1 MINFLIKDVK
11 SNLKQPD
18 NLVLS
23 LGALANIVAKIKV
36 TSEESKNMYFICE
49 GVLELENLTP
59 QIEQEAIRVLSNNIG
74 ISDDW
79 VENGYKESIGLDRQ

>member
-1 MINFLIKDVK
+1 
-11 SNLKQPD
+11 
-18 NLVLS
+18 
-23 LGALANIVAKIKV
+23 VARIKV
-36 TSEESKNMYFICE
+36 TSKESKNMYLICE

-74 ISDDW
+74 ISNEW